1 MEDLIR
7 WYVETLIKVMR
18 LMDVEDGPCYR
29 VADGTYVR
37 AVSFELLFDN
47 ALEQTAWMLL
57 RNGDMTGELERWAI
71 LVNKHREDACW
82 LENKLESEFM
92 ESELAL
98 CYYTEL

>member
-18 LMDVEDGPCYR
+18 FRDVEAGPCYR
-29 VADGTYVR
+29 VADGTFVQ
-37 AVSFELLFDN
+37 ATSFESLFDK
-47 ALEQTAWMLL
+47 AVEQTAWMLL

-71 LVNKHREDACW
+71 LVDKHREDACW
-82 LENKLESEFM
+82 LENTLDSEFI
-92 ESELAL
+92 EPDLAL